1 MKINPKTLIVAL
13 AVLGSLAVVIGVGVF
28 IRSSTAD
35 SPTVLDYDPWWWY
48 RHAQEIHDNGFKIPK
63 WDILSYYPP
72 GRPYQLNQGWPI
84 TMGIFYEILSKF
96 SSDITFIK
104 AAILSPLIIVALI
117 PIAAF
122 LLGRLLS
129 NNIGGILTAL
139 FAVTAPTFIGVSMA
153 GYSDTDA
160 PFVFYMFLS
169 VFTVFLAIKMSK
181 KKLLSVPF
189 YALAVAVNLLF
200 IFTWGAG
207 WITLILF
214 LAFIPSFIVFRLL
227 EEMWHQK
234 KFKFFW
240 RELMPDFKSVF
251 IPLFIIFLA
260 TNILGFILGF
270 KTMFHSLIG
279 GLAFTGLG
287 GEPLIVNISVAEL
300 QIIDIFSK
308 AGFLAVAGRVGMFP
322 TLMTL
327 IGLPLLVLYK
337 FFKKEKINFAEI
349 FLYIWA
355 LATFYLIL
363 KGVRFSLFFL
373 VPSAISSGYVIG
385 NLFNYLKNKNI
396 LLLSTVFAI
405 VGIFAFVSISSG
417 IQIGYASGGLAIS
430 QNWYNALDWLKEN
443 ADKDSLV
450 STWWDP
456 GHIIAGYTG
465 LKVHADGA
473 HCNPASCIPYNHNFR
488 IRDMGRI
495 FSTTNESE
503 SIDIINKYVHLTD
516 EQCSEAKQRL
526 GSIVPEDAC
535 KDVTEVYVLATN
547 DLIGKYF
554 WMSCFGHFDMDKWE
568 KGARNPS
575 EVCPTVQTF
584 ITLGIDREQAARGT
598 LVYLDGERSITLI
611 QNNTE
616 LVPVLTWPRFRIRN
630 AIVSDIVFFQNGVQN
645 RFHINGTNVVDG
657 MVWIDPSFALAI
669 FMSPEVRDSVFTN
682 MFFFNGQGLENFEM
696 VYQNPEVK
704 IFKAKI

>member
-1 MKINPKTLIVAL
+1 MKINLKSIIPALI
-13 AVLGSLAVVIGVGVF
+13 VLGSLLLVVILGVF
-28 IRSSTAD
+28 IRSSTLD

-48 RHAQEIHDNGFKIPK
+48 RHAKEIYDNNFHAPT

-72 GRPYQLNQGWPI
+72 GRPYQLNQGWPFTI
-84 TMGIFYEILSKF
+84 AIIYEVLSKF
-96 SSDITFIK
+96 FTDITFMK
-104 AAILSPLIIVALI
+104 AAILSPLLMVALI
-117 PIAAF
+117 PIPAF
-122 LLGRLLS
+122 LLGRMLS

-169 VFTVFLAIKMSK
+169 VFAIFLAIRMSK
-181 KKLLSVPF
+181 KKLLSIPF

-207 WITLILF
+207 WISLILF

-234 KFKFFW
+234 KLSIFW
-240 RELMPDFKSVF
+240 KELLPDFKSIF
-251 IPLFIIFLA
+251 FPLLIIFLA
-260 TNILGFILGF
+260 TNTIGFFLGF
-270 KTMFHSLIG
+270 KTMFHSLVG

-300 QIIDIFSK
+300 QIINIFTK
-308 AGFLAVAGRVGMFP
+308 AGFFSVAGRVGLFP
-322 TLMTL
+322 TILTL

-337 FFKKEKINFAEI
+337 FYKKEKINFFEI

-355 LATFYLIL
+355 VATFYLIL

-373 VPSAISSGYVIG
+373 VPASISSGYVIG
-385 NLFNYLKNKNI
+385 NLFKYLRNKN
-396 LLLSTVFAI
+396 LLLFSTIFSLIGILTFA
-405 VGIFAFVSISSG
+405 SISNAV
-417 IQIGYASGGLAIS
+417 QVGYASGGLSVS
-430 QNWYNALDWLKEN
+430 QNWYDGLDWLKEN
-443 ADKDSLV
+443 ADKDALV
-450 STWWDP
+450 ATWWDP

-495 FSTTNESE
+495 MSTNDENESIE
-503 SIDIINKYVHLTD
+503 IIKNYTHLTD
-516 EQCSEAKQRL
+516 EQCNEAKKKL
-526 GSIVPEDAC
+526 GSIVPDDAC
-535 KDVTEVYVLATN
+535 KDVSEVYIIASN

-554 WMSCFGHFDMDKWE
+554 WMSCFGSFDMNLWKTTGGQQWKCDGKNFIQVPFTNVDKQ
-568 KGARNPS
+568 GLPVYS
-575 EVCPTVQTF
+575 QGGLT
-584 ITLGIDREQAARGT
+584 ITLLQNGTDLLAVVNSPGQGIRNS
-598 LVYLDGERSITLI
+598 LVSDVVFYQGNTRIHSKPSN
-611 QNNTE
+611 NNT
-616 LVPVLTWPRFRIRN
+616 I
-630 AIVSDIVFFQNGVQN
+630 
-645 RFHINGTNVVDG
+645 DG
-657 MVWIDPSFALAI
+657 MVWIDPSFRVII
-669 FMSPEVRDSVFTN
+669 FMDPSIRDAVFTK
-682 MFFFNGQGLENFEM
+682 MFFFNGEGLNNFEF

-704 IFKAKI
+704 IYKAKI